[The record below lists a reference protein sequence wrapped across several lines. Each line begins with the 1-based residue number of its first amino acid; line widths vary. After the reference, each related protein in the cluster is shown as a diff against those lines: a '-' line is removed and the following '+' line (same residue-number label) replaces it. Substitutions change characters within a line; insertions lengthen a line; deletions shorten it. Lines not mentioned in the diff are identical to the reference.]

1 MADTLAAMVRS
12 RLDDKTRPPTLALRD
27 VAAIAA
33 ATGATRREVEISA
46 LAGGAVPRRY
56 LRLVGTLGVEG
67 LLALRRARVAVVGAG
82 GLGGAVVEHL
92 ARFGVGELVVA
103 DADLFSEDNL
113 NRQLLCDEGN
123 IGEGKAAA
131 AARRAG
137 CVNSA
142 VEILPHRLFVDDT
155 NADALFA
162 GCRLVVDALDE
173 IPSRL
178 VLQRAA
184 ARCGI
189 PFIHG
194 AVAGWIGE
202 LMTVFPGDPGL
213 EALYGGEGPA
223 SRKGIEVELGVS
235 TPTPAAVAAMQAAEA
250 VKLIAGI
257 REPVRNRVLF
267 IDLAA
272 GTTCSVPLG
281 PGGGAG

>member
-1 MADTLAAMVRS
+1 M
-12 RLDDKTRPPTLALRD
+12 
-27 VAAIAA
+27 
-33 ATGATRREVEISA
+33 
-46 LAGGAVPRRY
+46 
-56 LRLVGTLGVEG
+56 G
-67 LLALRRARVAVVGAG
+67 LI
-82 GLGGAVVEHL
+82 VVEHL

-250 VKLIAGI
+250 VKIIAGI
-257 REPVRNRVLF
+257 GEPVRNRVLF